1 MTTMPGWL
9 FSKTLKATDWKGLKI
24 VSDDLVSFVRDLKCT
39 DGPELRTLASLSLIR
54 KLLVAG
60 LMDRL

>member
-24 VSDDLVSFVRDLKCT
+24 VSDDLVGFVRDLKCT
-39 DGPELRTLASLSLIR
+39 DGPELQTLGSLSLIR